1 LLLTN
6 TPRAA
11 LYLFAPAASLFVCS
25 VSARLI
31 VEGHSTAPDPQ
42 KSLAAPLA
50 EVVRKLCGDLM
61 EPYLSP
67 FGEALKAT
75 IALLLPL
82 RLRRGSRI
90 ENDGEAGIWFEPL
103 DCRE

>member
-1 LLLTN
+1 
-6 TPRAA
+6 
-11 LYLFAPAASLFVCS
+11 
-25 VSARLI
+25 
-31 VEGHSTAPDPQ
+31 
-42 KSLAAPLA
+42 
-50 EVVRKLCGDLM
+50 M

-90 ENDGEAGIWFEPL
+90 ENDGEAGIWFNHSTAANRNAATRMTVET
-103 DCRE
+103 